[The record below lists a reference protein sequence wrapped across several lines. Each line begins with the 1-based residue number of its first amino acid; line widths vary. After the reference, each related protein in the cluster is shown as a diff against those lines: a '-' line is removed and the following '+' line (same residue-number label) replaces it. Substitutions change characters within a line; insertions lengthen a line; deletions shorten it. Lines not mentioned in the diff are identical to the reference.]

1 MESYGSKQVNRRE
14 GMDTSEAGV
23 TRRYLPSRHLMAN
36 FAEHWIKY
44 RRLLYLTFVPL
55 IGCVA
60 FVVMLGSGF
69 NEKQHP
75 TVFGVAGALD
85 AICFL
90 AFCYNGLRLS
100 FFRCPRCAE
109 YFSRGKMSHV
119 KRDGF
124 KRCRHCGLRL
134 YGEA

>member
-1 MESYGSKQVNRRE
+1 
-14 GMDTSEAGV
+14 MDASEAGV
-23 TRRYLPSRHLMAN
+23 PHYCLPSRNLMTN

-60 FVVMLGSGF
+60 FVVMLGSGLS
-69 NEKQHP
+69 EKLHP
-75 TVFGVAGALD
+75 TMFGVAGSLD

-109 YFSRGKMSHV
+109 YFSRGKRSQV

-124 KRCRHCGLRL
+124 KRCRLCGLRL